1 MKKTILS
8 VMACAFCAFSFAQQG
23 TFEVGGS
30 IGISN
35 NNPNSLMERTGNY
48 EKKFSVS
55 VLPSFMYNVS
65 DKVAIGTGIGFL
77 YSKDGEDTKTSEF
90 VIQPTIRYSIPIT
103 ENFSYTPQFYVGLGF
118 GSINFDDE
126 DTLDPDIFEM
136 GAGFNLVRFQYN
148 ISDCMGLSFS
158 CGNLSYQYTKLKAD
172 DIKAENNKFEFGLN
186 LEPTLGFYYKF

>member
-35 NNPNSLMERTGNY
+35 NNPNSLMEGEEGY

-55 VLPSFMYNVS
+55 VLPSFMYNLS

-77 YSKDGEDTKTSEF
+77 YSKDGSDKKTSEF

-118 GSINFDDE
+118 GSIKPDGE
-126 DTLDPDIFEM
+126 DAVDSDIFEM

-158 CGNLSYQYTKLKAD
+158 CGNLSYQYKELKTD